1 MEIYTRLDEGIV
13 DRIRNGVGGAAVVTD
28 PEKLAAYGKDGTVA
42 AFAMPELAVEPTNA
56 AQVQALLRLANRYRF
71 PVIPRGLG
79 TGLAGGAV
87 PVRGGVVL
95 SLAGMKRIVAIEPE
109 NMIAVVEP
117 GVLNKDFKEA
127 VRGCGLYYPPDPASY
142 DTCSLG
148 GNAAT
153 NAGGPSCVKYG
164 VTRDYILGLEAV
176 LPSGELIR
184 TGVRTRKGV
193 VGYDLTRLLVG
204 SEGTLGVITGLTL
217 RLIPHPPAMTT
228 LVALF
233 SGLRQAMEAVRA
245 VLMKGHIPSA
255 AEFLD
260 RRCLEL
266 VGDMLPFPG
275 AREAGA
281 LLLIETDGAPEVIS
295 REIEAIGLI
304 CSDGGAG
311 QVLMAP
317 DARRR
322 EQMWEVRRAV
332 SLRIEEKYPVDLHE
346 DVVVPLG
353 RIADFVAW
361 LPEVERRHDMKIYAF
376 GHAGDG
382 NIHLNITA
390 DRPEARA
397 RVEGGIEEI
406 LIRVLDMGGTISGEH
421 GIGYLK
427 KTFLPLEL
435 SPRSMEIQ
443 RAIKMLFDPANIL
456 NPGKVFT

>member
-281 LLLIETDGAPEVIS
+281 LLLIETDGASEVIS

-353 RIADFVAW
+353 RIADFVAG

-397 RVEGGIEEI
+397 RVDGGIEEI

>member
-1 MEIYTRLDEGIV
+1 MEMYTRLDKGIV
-13 DRIRNGVGGAAVVTD
+13 DRIRDGVGGADVVTD

-217 RLIPHPPAMTT
+217 RLIPHPPAVTT

-281 LLLIETDGAPEVIS
+281 LLLIEADGAPDVIS
-295 REIEAIGLI
+295 REIEAIGMI

-353 RIADFVAW
+353 RIADFVAG
-361 LPEVERRHDMKIYAF
+361 LPEIERRRDMKIYSF

-390 DRPEARA
+390 DRPEARE

>member
-1 MEIYTRLDEGIV
+1 MYTRLDEGIV
-13 DRIRNGVGGAAVVTD
+13 DRIRDGVGGAAVVTD

-217 RLIPHPPAMTT
+217 RLIPHPPVVTT

-233 SGLRQAMEAVRA
+233 RGLRQAMEAVRA

-353 RIADFVAW
+353 RIADFVAG

>member
-353 RIADFVAW
+353 RIADFVAG